1 MIAEYSNKD
10 IKGGEIM
17 LVICAHTWNPKAPG
31 MTEKEFMPKRQEFMK
46 GLIARKVPV
55 KSMQA
60 AMNFEQGKG
69 WCLWETDTAA
79 RMEGIMAEFPNIH
92 TEVIPVKLAPQ
103 VM

>member
-1 MIAEYSNKD
+1 
-10 IKGGEIM
+10 M
-17 LVICAHTWNPKAPG
+17 LVICVHTWNPKAPG
-31 MTEKEFMPKRQEFMK
+31 MTEKEFLPRREEFMK
-46 GLIARKVPV
+46 GLKAKKLPV

-60 AMNFEQGKG
+60 ALNFEQGKG

-79 RMEGIMAEFPNIH
+79 RMEGIMADFPNIR

>member
-1 MIAEYSNKD
+1 
-10 IKGGEIM
+10 M
-17 LVICAHTWNPKAPG
+17 LVMCVHTWNPKAPG
-31 MTEKEFMPKRQEFMK
+31 MTEKEFLPKRQEFMK
-46 GLIARKVPV
+46 GLIAKKVPV

-79 RMEGIMAEFPNIH
+79 RMEEIMAEFPNIH